1 MISIT
6 DLAKDKIQEVLNN
19 NPGKYLRLVIQGFG

>member
-6 DLAKDKIQEVLNN
+6 DLAKEKIEEVLQS
-19 NPGKYLRLVIQGFG
+19 NPGKYLRLIIDGFG